1 MLTLAQK
8 PCTGSPLKMGRT
20 MIMANTAPKDSQKP
34 PSYRL
39 SGLHKRTDVY
49 KRQGVSLKDSICY
62 VNLDEGFLNNAYVL
76 NPRLTVYSIV
86 NSVIDGGNSSRV
98 QISINGESD
107 RCV

>member
-1 MLTLAQK
+1 MEQLIKGPSSDKGK
-8 PCTGSPLKMGRT
+8 PV
-20 MIMANTAPKDSQKP
+20 IP
-34 PSYRL
+34 PETKVL
-39 SGLHKRTDVY
+39 
-49 KRQGVSLKDSICY
+49 GVSLKDSICY

-107 RCV
+107 IKYMDSIDLSKPLSRDLDIVEESEK